1 MTYYFKN
8 RKPSLPYI
16 KKNIEVQFYVARE
29 DLDVKESIVN
39 EDESLEEVIVK
50 YAMIDIYYLGGKNFL
65 KVLSMMKKVK
75 LLNRIILQNIL
86 PNCWKKQNKSKIVLL
101 RQQNKILK
109 LGEKSPLF
117 YLNQKYGRM

>member
-8 RKPSLPYI
+8 RKRSLPYI

-50 YAMIDIYYLGGKNFL
+50 YAYDRY
-65 KVLSMMKKVK
+65 
-75 LLNRIILQNIL
+75 IL
-86 PNCWKKQNKSKIVLL
+86 PWREEFSQGAEYDEEGEITKQDYITEHFDELL
-101 RQQNKILK
+101 EEAKQI
-109 LGEKSPLF
+109 
-117 YLNQKYGRM
+117 